1 MTGRAGQ
8 GVRAPCLLPSL
19 PSHALAIVLSP
30 SWTANSQQGRL
41 DLTVISDCCCSRNSL
56 VRRKFVLLF
65 CMVLVSAFSLLTMTL
80 WVIKSKTKTTLAES
94 KTARVAMSVQNT
106 RNQGPRKHVDRIPFV
121 QFSRQF
127 PRQTDLGPSIQ
138 AACHSALHQQTLPL
152 PCCLH
157 TLSQQVNT
165 VLNVHTNLK
174 AY

>member
-1 MTGRAGQ
+1 M
-8 GVRAPCLLPSL
+8 RAPCLLPSL
-19 PSHALAIVLSP
+19 QVTRSRHCVVAELDSKF
-30 SWTANSQQGRL
+30 TARAFG
-41 DLTVISDCCCSRNSL
+41 SDGDTWRCCCSRNSL

-65 CMVLVSAFSLLTMTL
+65 CMALVSAFSLLTMTL
-80 WVIKSKTKTTLAES
+80 LIIKKIKNKNTPAES

-106 RNQGPRKHVDRIPFV
+106 RKQGPRNHVGRIPFE

-157 TLSQQVNT
+157 TLSQQVNM